1 MTKLFNYSFHMI
13 TKDEGQDN
21 NIWYLE
27 QRIRY
32 LEKVNRFTMDALEMA
47 ASLGDFQ
54 SSINNLRDTSVV
66 LEETGSRI
74 QSLIQLEAIA
84 FFLVN
89 NDTNNFDLIYIEPH
103 TLKSHIHHE
112 VDFLIENETFA
123 WALREKRPVIVSSK
137 QYDKQL
143 ILHGMATSS
152 RIKGMFIGLLEKDKT
167 DIPDISL
174 SLLSIILLNS
184 SNALESNELY
194 KMIRE
199 INNNLEKKENYR
211 ILFDAAPDG
220 VEVLDAKG
228 NIVDCNKTHE
238 MLLKENRNTIIGNH
252 TTNFFSEQ
260 SRALFEEKF
269 LVLRETGYAEGEI
282 ELIRKKKSTIPVW
295 RKEKAIYNEG
305 GEFVGSVIYN
315 RDISRHKEIERERKK
330 LGEQILRFQ
339 KMEALGTLAG
349 GVAHDLNNVLAGLV
363 SYPELLLMQIPEQ
376 SPLRKPILTIQK
388 SGEKAAAIVQDL
400 LTLARR
406 GVAVT
411 ETVNL
416 NQIILDHFNT
426 PEHEQLQV
434 FHPGVKFETHLDK
447 ELLNIVGSPIHLSK
461 TVMNL
466 LSNAAEAMSDGG
478 SIIITTSNE
487 YIDRPVKGYDH
498 VREGDYVTL
507 TVYDTGTGISSEDME
522 KIFEPFYTKKK
533 MGRSGTGLGMAVV
546 WGTVKDHKGYIN
558 IESTKGKGTVFTLYF
573 PVTREGLVEG
583 KAASSAQDYMGRGE
597 SIIVVDDI
605 EEQRDIAAMML
616 TKMGYTV
623 TTVSSGEEAV
633 EYMKNHSA
641 DLLIL
646 DMIMDSD
653 MDGLE
658 TYKKIIELHPGQ
670 KAIIVS
676 GFSETESVKEAQ
688 RVGAGAYVK
697 KPYLFEKI
705 GMAVREALDKSL

>member
-1 MTKLFNYSFHMI
+1 
-13 TKDEGQDN
+13 
-21 NIWYLE
+21 
-27 QRIRY
+27 
-32 LEKVNRFTMDALEMA
+32 MDALEMA

-54 SSINNLRDTSVV
+54 SSINNLRDTSVI
-66 LEETGSRI
+66 LKETGSRI
-74 QSLIQLEAIA
+74 QSLIRLEAIA

-89 NDTNNFDLIYIEPH
+89 NDTNNFDLVYIDPH
-103 TLKSHIHHE
+103 KLKSHIYHE

-228 NIVDCNKTHE
+228 NIVDCNKAHE
-238 MLLKENRNTIIGNH
+238 MLLKENRNVIIGNH

-260 SRALFEEKF
+260 SRTLFEEKF

-295 RKEKAIYNEG
+295 RKEKAIYNEDG
-305 GEFVGSVIYN
+305 AFVGSVIYN

-330 LGEQILRFQ
+330 LEEQILRFQ

-376 SPLRKPILTIQK
+376 SPLRKSILTIQK

-416 NQIILDHFNT
+416 NQIISDHFNT
-426 PEHEQLQV
+426 PEHEQLQF
-434 FHPGVKFETHLDK
+434 FHPGVEFETHLDK
-447 ELLNIVGSPIHLSK
+447 ELLNIMGSPVHLSK

-487 YIDRPVKGYDH
+487 YIDRPIKGYDH

-558 IESTKGKGTVFTLYF
+558 IESTKGKGTVFKLYF
-573 PVTREGLVEG
+573 PVTRKGLVES
-583 KAASSAQDYMGRGE
+583 KTASSAQDYMGGGE
-597 SIIVVDDI
+597 SILVVDDI

-616 TKMGYTV
+616 TKLGYTV

-633 EYMKNHSA
+633 EYMKDHSA
-641 DLLIL
+641 ELLIL

-688 RVGAGAYVK
+688 RMGAGTYVK

-705 GMAVREALDKSL
+705 GMAVREALD